1 MFLIIFLAFLVL
13 SALFIFI
20 RKLVLKGRLERGLGR
35 KVNDRE
41 LMSISAWMDTNAE
54 SGSTHGQ
61 PQTPAVTQPQRRKR
75 GDLIALVIGIL
86 GVLLVPLSI
95 IASRINND
103 RTIFE
108 RAYIVEI
115 LIFLVGLPLAFIA
128 FWRAKKLPALYGGSG
143 RSLLAILAN
152 LALGG
157 CVIAITVVIMFWS
170 IPFYT
175 LLTSP
180 RIERVY
186 RASPSPSP
194 TPGVKTSEKSVAR
207 KKREDLIRSVNA
219 DWMARKLYDV
229 TAVPM
234 GDNYDQLVITSF
246 DALPRSKSDS
256 LAKELIAKR
265 GKEFATAGFANTFK
279 FHDRK
284 AAVSATYEF
293 KSIDVLARETAL
305 TIAELWFLSQKQVK
319 AKATLDPADDTKLVV
334 TSPSFTDSDQ
344 IVLAVEFSAKNGK
357 NLKGLGFTPA
367 YTVTN
372 GTQSWTHQLY

>member
-1 MFLIIFLAFLVL
+1 MILLVIFAVLVISAILMFF
-13 SALFIFI
+13 

-35 KVNDRE
+35 KVNDQE
-41 LMSISAWMDTNAE
+41 LTSINAWMETSPD
-54 SGSTHGQ
+54 SGSAPGQ
-61 PQTPAVTQPQRRKR
+61 FQTPAVTQPQRRKR
-75 GDLIALVIGIL
+75 GDLISLCIGVL

-95 IASRINND
+95 IASRINSD

-108 RAYIVEI
+108 TAYLVEI
-115 LIFLVGLPLAFIA
+115 LFFFLGLPLALIA
-128 FWRAKKLPALYGGSG
+128 FWRAKKRPAIYGSSG

-157 CVIAITVVIMFWS
+157 CVIVITSVIMFWS
-170 IPFYT
+170 IPFYH
-175 LLTSP
+175 LLTSSQ
-180 RIERVY
+180 IERVY
-186 RASPSPSP
+186 RAAPSPSP

-246 DALPRSKSDS
+246 DALPRSKSDP
-256 LAKELIAKR
+256 LATELIAKR
-265 GKEFATAGFANTFK
+265 GKEFAAAGFANTFK

-319 AKATLDPADDTKLVV
+319 AKATLDPTDDTKLVV
-334 TSPSFTDSDQ
+334 TSPAFTDSDQ
-344 IVLAVEFSAKNGK
+344 IVLAVEFTAKNGK